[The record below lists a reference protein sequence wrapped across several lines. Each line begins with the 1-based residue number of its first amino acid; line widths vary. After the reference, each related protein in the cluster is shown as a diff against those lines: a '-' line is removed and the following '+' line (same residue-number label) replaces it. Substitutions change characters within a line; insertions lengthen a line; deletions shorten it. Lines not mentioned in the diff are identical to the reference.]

1 MSEWILEAQSLHY
14 HYPCGKV
21 ALNGLDLNVARG
33 TRLAVLG
40 ANGAGKTTLFLSL
53 NGLLR
58 PKSGCLKVN
67 GFPAGY
73 RKRDLLEWR
82 QRVGLVFQNPDDQ
95 VVGGNVLQD
104 VAFGPLNLG
113 LTSDAARQRACE
125 ALDVLALGRIR
136 DMPTHELSF
145 GMRKLVAI
153 AGVLAMRPEVI
164 VLDEPTAGI
173 DPEGAQQVLEALAA
187 VQRQGTALVI
197 STHDM
202 DLAWE
207 WADEVAVLVEGR
219 TARQGP
225 VTDVFADTAL
235 LQQARLRQPWLPEI
249 TAHLQDALMLPPD
262 ICTPRNRAAFAATF
276 AAAPPPG
283 DQRSL
288 PRIDTTVFS
297 PTGISSP
304 TDQQPLVVL
313 LNGASSAG
321 KTSIACAL
329 QQLSPRP
336 FLHAQIDGFIRM
348 LPSSCTGRCLAE
360 TPGRYANLFV
370 QMFHDMIAG
379 FVKAREQIIVDH
391 VVGENPDWRDDLYTK
406 LHPARVVTVG
416 VHCSLPCLTTR
427 ERHRRDRQGY
437 PEVATRQYNTIH
449 QGITYDL
456 EVDTTHTTSTACAKT
471 ILDFLRSP
479 LIPVNVPPPLKH

>member
-14 HYPCGKV
+14 HYPCGKA
-21 ALNGLDLNVARG
+21 ALNGLDLRIARG
-33 TRLAVLG
+33 ARLAVLG
-40 ANGAGKTTLFLSL
+40 ANGAGKTTLFLCL

-58 PKSGCLKVN
+58 PQTGCLKVN

-95 VVGGNVLQD
+95 VVAGNVLQD

-113 LTSDAARQRACE
+113 LPPDAARQRACE
-125 ALDVLALGRIR
+125 ALDVLALGGIR

-219 TARQGP
+219 TVRQGM
-225 VTDVFADTAL
+225 VTDIFADTGL
-235 LQQARLRQPWLPEI
+235 LHQARLHQPWLSAV
-249 TAHLQDALMLPPD
+249 TADLHEAGVLPPGSQ
-262 ICTPRNRAAFAATF
+262 PRYR
-276 AAAPPPG
+276 
-283 DQRSL
+283 
-288 PRIDTTVFS
+288 
-297 PTGISSP
+297 
-304 TDQQPLVVL
+304 
-313 LNGASSAG
+313 
-321 KTSIACAL
+321 KE
-329 QQLSPRP
+329 
-336 FLHAQIDGFIRM
+336 FLHIAMEAFNTRNQK
-348 LPSSCTGRCLAE
+348 E
-360 TPGRYANLFV
+360 TPC
-370 QMFHDMIAG
+370 M
-379 FVKAREQIIVDH
+379 
-391 VVGENPDWRDDLYTK
+391 
-406 LHPARVVTVG
+406 
-416 VHCSLPCLTTR
+416 
-427 ERHRRDRQGY
+427 
-437 PEVATRQYNTIH
+437 
-449 QGITYDL
+449 
-456 EVDTTHTTSTACAKT
+456 TSKK
-471 ILDFLRSP
+471 S
-479 LIPVNVPPPLKH
+479 